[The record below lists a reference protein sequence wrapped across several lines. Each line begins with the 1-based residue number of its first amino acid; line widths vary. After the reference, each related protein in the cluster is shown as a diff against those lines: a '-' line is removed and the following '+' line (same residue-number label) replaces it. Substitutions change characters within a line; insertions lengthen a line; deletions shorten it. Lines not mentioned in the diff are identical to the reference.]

1 MHHSVVKVLKNC
13 RLEIFR
19 IKFTI
24 WCARQVQ
31 VSYVHVV
38 ATSVLLASN
47 NILQKSSDMLNKNT
61 LGLKRVR
68 PISVC
73 VLGLCKHVRVLGLW
87 DNGKT

>member
-13 RLEIFR
+13 GLEIFR

-31 VSYVHVV
+31 VSYVHIV

-47 NILQKSSDMLNKNT
+47 DILQKSNDMLNKN
-61 LGLKRVR
+61 VF
-68 PISVC
+68 
-73 VLGLCKHVRVLGLW
+73 VLGLW